1 MAAGRPTA
9 AGSRCASATGKFH
22 HRKSLIAN
30 VGARLSATVRGI
42 TTRVDKPKGAG
53 QNEKASQ
60 QGVDA
65 INHAHLHTAT
75 VPEWRNWQTR

>member
-1 MAAGRPTA
+1 MRF
-9 AGSRCASATGKFH
+9 CF
-22 HRKSLIAN
+22 
-30 VGARLSATVRGI
+30 ARSVSSPD
-42 TTRVDKPKGAG
+42 RVDKAKLGG

-65 INHAHLHTAT
+65 INIADLHTAY